1 MKIRLINWDKM
12 IVGIIIFLCV
22 KFRINAE
29 NIKNRDSVMIVRCC
43 EFTVKF
49 LFIMFI
55 IFFMCLEF
63 QVRL

>member
-1 MKIRLINWDKM
+1 M

-22 KFRINAE
+22 KFRINVDNME
-29 NIKNRDSVMIVRCC
+29 KIKNMDRKVTVKCC
-43 EFTVKF
+43 EFSVKY
-49 LFIMFI
+49 LFIVFI